1 LPQTDPHLSIQTT
14 PHYSV
19 PFYEQR
25 MGYQRAS
32 IIFEKRLDS
41 PG

>member
-1 LPQTDPHLSIQTT
+1 
-14 PHYSV
+14 V